1 MKKDI
6 QDYGETNVQGPN
18 LQTKSKIQTNIN
30 KEPGE
35 GVGKEEQNNGFGLGK
50 APKNARPQGVSEKLV
65 NITKDDNLPD

>member
-6 QDYGETNVQGPN
+6 LDYGETNVQGPN

-35 GVGKEEQNNGFGLGK
+35 GVGKEE
-50 APKNARPQGVSEKLV
+50 
-65 NITKDDNLPD
+65 